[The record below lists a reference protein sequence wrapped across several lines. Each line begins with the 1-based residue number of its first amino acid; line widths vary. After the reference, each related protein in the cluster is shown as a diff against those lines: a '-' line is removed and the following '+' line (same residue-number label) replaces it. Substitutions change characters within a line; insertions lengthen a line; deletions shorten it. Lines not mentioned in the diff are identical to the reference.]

1 MDILLVWYLVFVGI
15 LTITGLMC
23 ILWFKY
29 ITLRNEKVFNFRQD
43 LITFIFNDESHD
55 DIFYKDLVYEFNTV
69 SYNQMFFAYCK
80 PVNIEF
86 YKHTKNL
93 YPLYKVYKEKN

>member
-1 MDILLVWYLVFVGI
+1 MDILLVWLVFVGI
-15 LTITGLMC
+15 LTVTVLMC
-23 ILWFKY
+23 IVWVKY
-29 ITLRNEKVFNFRQD
+29 VELRNDKVFNFRQD

-55 DIFYKDLVYEFNTV
+55 DISYKDLLSEFHTV
-69 SYNQMFFAYCK
+69 SYNQMFFTYWK

-86 YKHTKNL
+86 FKHTKNL